1 MEGKER
7 QEIKGAKTK
16 SEKVRGNI
24 KRGAYT

>member
-7 QEIKGAKTK
+7 QEIKGDKRK